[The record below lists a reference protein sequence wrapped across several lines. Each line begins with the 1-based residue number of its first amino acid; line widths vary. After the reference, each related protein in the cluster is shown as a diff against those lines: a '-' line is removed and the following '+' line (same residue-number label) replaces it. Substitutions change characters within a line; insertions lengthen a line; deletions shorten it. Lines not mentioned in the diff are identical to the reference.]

1 VLRDARKTATPESI
15 LAAVESLLQT
25 GIHIMTTVSQRII
38 RTGWFRGTV
47 VGAILL
53 AGVLAGVETN
63 RPFAAAHSAWL
74 RLLDAAVLAIFV
86 VEIVLKIVAH
96 GPKPWLYF
104 RDGWNIFDFAIVA
117 ACLMPLET
125 SFAGVLRLARV
136 LRVLRLVSALP
147 RLQLLIGA
155 LFRSVGA
162 MGYVCLLLALVYY
175 VYAVAG
181 VEFFARSAPQH
192 FGSLPSAMLT
202 LSQIMTLDNWSELY
216 ASVQR
221 DHPFAASVY
230 FFSFILIGT
239 MIMLNLFIGIVMNS
253 MTELHAELE
262 QRERARSGAP
272 QSREDE
278 LGALAAE
285 LERLSARLNAWR
297 EQTSRDEPR
306 T

>member
-1 VLRDARKTATPESI
+1 MITA
-15 LAAVESLLQT
+15 
-25 GIHIMTTVSQRII
+25 SQRII
-38 RTGWFRGTV
+38 HSGCFKTV
-47 VGAILL
+47 VIGAILL

-63 RPFAAAHSAWL
+63 RPFVATHGAWM
-74 RLLDAAVLAIFV
+74 RLLDGAVLAIFV
-86 VEIVLKIVAH
+86 VEIGLKIIAH
-96 GPKPWLYF
+96 GRKPWLYF
-104 RDGWNIFDFAIVA
+104 KDGWNVFDFVIVA

-125 SFAGVLRLARV
+125 SFAAVLRLARV

-155 LFRSVGA
+155 LFRSIGA

-221 DHPFAASVY
+221 DQPLAASVY

-262 QRERARSGAP
+262 QREQARSRP
-272 QSREDE
+272 PPSREDE

-285 LERLSARLNAWR
+285 LERPSARLNAWR
-297 EQTSRDEPR
+297 ERTSREEPR